1 MLSEKSTSEG
11 QARQK
16 SARTR
21 SLRVVN
27 EHFEPIFNASWAS
40 AVLLRQYRVLEL
52 FSPRD
57 IDTQTPHARD
67 ELYLIASGSAVLNR
81 DGERLA
87 ASVGDVL
94 FVPKGMA
101 HRFDTFSADFSTWVL
116 FFGPE

>member
-1 MLSEKSTSEG
+1 MNATDRSPKQPPQLPWSEIA
-11 QARQK
+11 ARLAAAERPFVEVF
-16 SARTR
+16 ARHE
-21 SLRVVN
+21 L
-27 EHFEPIFNASWAS
+27 
-40 AVLLRQYRVLEL
+40 VLEL

-94 FVPKGMA
+94 FVPKGMP